1 MRKPR
6 WIYLILPPQ
15 PAEACSVKKIFS
27 EIICICFQPSADLS
41 PVTQSCTSELRWRL
55 WKNVIGSVP
64 TADSL
69 AYGTVKCTVW
79 GTGLPYRATW
89 LHGSKC
95 QHGSSVIIQIKNVKI
110 SKQKHKK
117 NKCIHI
123 SVYIFL
129 RIFTILYQRK
139 SLFCVNQSN
148 HLLKVSITMGFTLC
162 SIYSF
167 TFPHSFL
174 FFPLKETIS
183 T

>member
-1 MRKPR
+1 M
-6 WIYLILPPQ
+6 
-15 PAEACSVKKIFS
+15 
-27 EIICICFQPSADLS
+27 
-41 PVTQSCTSELRWRL
+41 
-55 WKNVIGSVP
+55 IGSVP
-64 TADSL
+64 IAHSL
-69 AYGTVKCTVW
+69 AYCTAKCTVW

-89 LHGSKC
+89 LHGLKC
-95 QHGSSVIIQIKNVKI
+95 QHGSSVIIQTRNVKI

-117 NKCIHI
+117 NKCTHI

-129 RIFTILYQRK
+129 RIFPILYQQK

-183 T
+183 TKIKHNPPCRTPSEDVDRDEVTILLM